1 MPTPAAD
8 STLVAPRTICLPS
21 QRMADPAQP
30 ARTTEAARL
39 QVVADILGHHFG
51 DENLLLRACTHAS
64 RCGAQASVQQKREQ
78 ANERIEFL
86 GDALLGASLCFQLY
100 RRFPAADEGELS
112 RWKAKLASREVL
124 AAAIDTTG
132 LLPHCLVGAQLGD
145 GGPESWPVSVK
156 ANLAEGLLGGIF
168 LDGGWEALH
177 RAVERLLGHLL
188 DDPAHGTTD
197 PRMRLQELC
206 HQHQRPLPTYTCERR
221 GGTDHDPEFYATVSV
236 GNLQGTGSSNG
247 RRRAE
252 ANAALMLLELWKLEQ
267 KS

>member
-1 MPTPAAD
+1 MSSRAPD
-8 STLVAPRTICLPS
+8 STLVAPRAICLTS
-21 QRMADPAQP
+21 EVMADPAHP

-39 QVVADILGHHFG
+39 QAVADVLGHLFT
-51 DENLLLRACTHAS
+51 DENLLLRASTHAS
-64 RCGAQASVQQKREQ
+64 RCGAQASAQKKRDQ

-86 GDALLGASLCFQLY
+86 GDALLGASLCHQLY
-100 RRFPAADEGELS
+100 RRFPDADEGELS

-124 AAAIDTTG
+124 AAAIEPTG
-132 LLPHCLVGAQLGD
+132 LLPYCLVGAQLGE

-168 LDGGWEALH
+168 LDGGWGALH
-177 RAVERLLGHLL
+177 GAVERLLGHLL

-206 HQHQRPLPTYTCERR
+206 HQHQHPLPVYTCERR
-221 GGTDHDPEFYATVSV
+221 GGTDHEPEFFATVTV
-236 GNLQGTGSSNG
+236 GELHGTGTNTS

-252 ANAALMLLELWKLEQ
+252 ANAAQMLLGLWQ
-267 KS
+267 I

>member
-1 MPTPAAD
+1 MMPSIATD
-8 STLVAPRTICLPS
+8 STLVARRAICLPS
-21 QRMADPAQP
+21 QRMADPALP

-39 QVVADILGHHFG
+39 QAVADVLGHQFT
-51 DENLLLRACTHAS
+51 DENLLLRAATHAS
-64 RCGAQASVQQKREQ
+64 RCGAQATAQKKREQ

-86 GDALLGASLCFQLY
+86 GDALLGASLCLQLY
-100 RRFPAADEGELS
+100 RRFPEADEGELS

-124 AAAIDTTG
+124 AAAIEPTG
-132 LLPHCLVGAQLGD
+132 LLPHCLVGSQLGD

-168 LDGGWEALH
+168 LDGGWQALH
-177 RAVERLLGHLL
+177 GAVERLLGHLL

-206 HQHQRPLPTYTCERR
+206 HQHQRPLPIYTCERR
-221 GGTDHDPEFYATVSV
+221 GGTDHEPEFFATVTV
-236 GNLQGTGSSNG
+236 GDLLGSGTNTS

-252 ANAALMLLELWKLEQ
+252 ATAAQMLLGLWP
-267 KS
+267 S

>member
-100 RRFPAADEGELS
+100 RRFPEADEGELS

-221 GGTDHDPEFYATVSV
+221 GGTDHDPEFYATVTV

-252 ANAALMLLELWKLEQ
+252 AAAAQMLLALW
-267 KS
+267 SN

>member
-1 MPTPAAD
+1 MNPLQEFQD
-8 STLVAPRTICLPS
+8 
-21 QRMADPAQP
+21 
-30 ARTTEAARL
+30 RL
-39 QVVADILGHHFG
+39 GIHFTNVSLLERAFIHRSYLNEHPKLGLEH
-51 DENLLLRACTHAS
+51 
-64 RCGAQASVQQKREQ
+64 
-78 ANERIEFL
+78 NERIEFL

-177 RAVERLLGHLL
+177 RA
-188 DDPAHGTTD
+188 D